1 MNSLSL
7 KAVVTIISFHVSA
20 VASFAQSPCPA
31 PKGEVPETA
40 KNIIAEFQAWSV
52 FVETDPDECFAAADP
67 VETTIE
73 PVTALENLC
82 IGASSLT
89 VAYWPKRE
97 VNGQLSFRSGY
108 EFDPTVAIEFI
119 INDKSYPLIAEK
131 GGQIAWPK
139 SADEDRNLISL
150 MRHGSRLAIIAKSTN
165 GANIKDTYSLSGF
178 ASAIDLAARACSS
191 EFHKL
196 PRIVAH
202 NF

>member
-1 MNSLSL
+1 MNSVSL

-67 VETTIE
+67 VETTVE

-89 VAYWPKRE
+89 VACWPKRE

-119 INDKSYPLIAEK
+119 IVLLGFSDILGRITGCFPDFLA
-131 GGQIAWPK
+131 A
-139 SADEDRNLISL
+139 A
-150 MRHGSRLAIIAKSTN
+150 GS
-165 GANIKDTYSLSGF
+165 SGF
-178 ASAIDLAARACSS
+178 AAEL
-191 EFHKL
+191 
-196 PRIVAH
+196 
-202 NF
+202 